1 MGIKSLNDK
10 KIMKKVLTLCIV
22 SLLIYACTHKTASTI
37 KKAEEV
43 KTSVNSETA
52 AVEKTE
58 SATVTNEQFLA
69 GKAVYSAKCG
79 NCHNLKEPSRGN
91 MAQWTKWIDRMAPKA
106 KLTEDEK
113 AQVTAYVSVN
123 AKPN

>member
-1 MGIKSLNDK
+1 
-10 KIMKKVLTLCIV
+10 MKKVLTLSIV
-22 SLLIYACTHKTASTI
+22 SLIVFACSHKTTSTVT
-37 KKAEEV
+37 KTEEV
-43 KTSVNSETA
+43 KTTVATETA
-52 AVEKTE
+52 AIEKTE

-79 NCHNLKEPSRGN
+79 NCHKLKEPSRGN
-91 MAQWTKWIDRMAPKA
+91 MTQWTKWIDRMAPKA

>member
-1 MGIKSLNDK
+1 
-10 KIMKKVLTLCIV
+10 MKKVLTLSMV
-22 SLLIYACTHKTASTI
+22 SLIVFACSHKTTSTVT
-37 KKAEEV
+37 KTEEV
-43 KTSVNSETA
+43 KTTVATETA
-52 AVEKTE
+52 AIEKTE

-79 NCHNLKEPSRGN
+79 NCHKLKEPSRGN
-91 MAQWTKWIDRMAPKA
+91 TTKWIDRMAPKA